1 MLTSVPNAGERA
13 DIVSYLATLPAAP
26 GTRPARP
33 VASVMPAPAPPALR
47 TGPAAMGDYRD
58 DGPGVRRQIKVG
70 DLPSPFATPASR
82 NSPMVAD
89 PPAGT
94 SLHAPPGFTARL
106 FLGGLTGP
114 RLMRVAPNGD
124 IFVVES
130 NVGRIRVLRARDG
143 AEQPARDEV
152 FASGLHRPF
161 GVAFFPAGDSPKW
174 VYVANSESVV
184 RFRYQPGDLVA
195 TGAPQVIVPKLADSS
210 GGHWTRDVA
219 FSRDGSAMYVSVG
232 SASNVAETVPTRRPR
247 RPSSGRR
254 HTLSARRGGTKTGE
268 RTSWSSTPTAVI
280 AGSSPRASAIASASP
295 SPRRR
300 VISGA
305 PPTSAT
311 GLATT
316 SSPTTPRACGAAPSM
331 ADPGTTSATTR
342 IRATRASARTSRRRS
357 ASPMSC
363 SPRTRLLCRSPSTTG
378 ARSRRRCG
386 ATRSSRS
393 TGPGIVRFARATRS
407 SVCVRA
413 TACPRASTGLL
424 DGVRDRRRSRLGSA
438 CRRRGGT
445 RRSLACER
453 RRQRLR
459 VARELRAFEVAGRQ
473 PHTRGVS
480 GGTRRR
486 VTRRGDTSP

>member
-232 SASNVAETVPTRRPR
+232 SASNVAETVPTKTATQAVEWEKTHALGASWGDEDGRADVLVFDPDGGHRRIF
-247 RPSSGRR
+247 
-254 HTLSARRGGTKTGE
+254 A
-268 RTSWSSTPTAVI
+268 
-280 AGSSPRASAIASASP
+280 AGIRNCVGLAIAPTTGDLWCSTNERDGLGDNLVPDYAT
-295 SPRRR
+295 R
-300 VISGA
+300 VRSGA
-305 PPTSAT
+305 FY
-311 GLATT
+311 G
-316 SSPTTPRACGAAPSM
+316 
-331 ADPGTTSATTR
+331 
-342 IRATRASARTSRRRS
+342 
-357 ASPMSC
+357 
-363 SPRTRLLCRSPSTTG
+363 
-378 ARSRRRCG
+378 
-386 ATRSSRS
+386 
-393 TGPGIVRFARATRS
+393 
-407 SVCVRA
+407 
-413 TACPRASTGLL
+413 
-424 DGVRDRRRSRLGSA
+424 
-438 CRRRGGT
+438 
-445 RRSLACER
+445 
-453 RRQRLR
+453 
-459 VARELRAFEVAGRQ
+459 
-473 PHTRGVS
+473 
-480 GGTRRR
+480 
-486 VTRRGDTSP
+486 